1 MDMLGGG
8 GGGGGGLFYRHWVE
22 NVDHIYY
29 VETVSD
35 MYLQGV
41 TLDIIFVLQM
51 Y

>member
-1 MDMLGGG
+1 MKEKYSPWICF
-8 GGGGGGLFYRHWVE
+8 FYRHWVE